1 MRWVS
6 QHIVRLDWN
15 IQEASQALNAAETTE
30 KRRWMVGKLRPIRN
44 SLSSIVTA
52 SRAVADLL
60 PVSEVVSALVNTAL
74 DKLAEQES
82 CDTNMEALLVG
93 LSDIVPFIE
102 LVEKAARLPR
112 LQSTILELLHLIKDA
127 SQFIVDYKMDD
138 RIVTTITLHPKLNAR
153 EQVDTLLYK
162 MEMLKEDFDR
172 GISIQMLLDAQ
183 RTILKELKPL
193 GEARYDPARACLSG
207 TRERLLEELVDWC
220 SLSDT
225 PNNLMW
231 VYGQAGLGKSA
242 IAASLCER
250 LDRQGF
256 LATSFFCKRDDVH
269 RRDPQRVMTT
279 IIYGLALRHPIYSK
293 AVTSAIQQDSTLCT
307 SPMQTQYDKL
317 VKGLLPKEV
326 PPETPIHVIIVDAL
340 DECGTEETRQQLLS
354 CLHEITRLVSWAK
367 FVITSRP
374 DQDIKTYFATIP
386 ENSFATCD
394 VYHYDASGDIH
405 RFVHQ
410 KFNNSPQKSKLLP
423 DNAVTLLAD
432 RASGLFI
439 WAQTACT
446 MVLKDLDPSSRLED
460 VLRVSGS
467 EDSSSPLDV
476 LYTTAIESM
485 LTNNDEKNVRLVRS
499 CLGAIIACSN
509 RTPLSVITLSR
520 LLANRIKQGVL
531 RSVVD
536 SLGSVLYTDNSQGG
550 AVRVYH
556 PSFADYMTTSTRSG
570 RFFVDLKLEDFE
582 LTKCCLDTMTRELK
596 FNICGLETS
605 WTPNRAVHDLDE
617 RIKSLVGSHLQY
629 SCLYWTSHLINSNN
643 QQGSP
648 MDRRSIQEFLEK
660 PVVLY
665 WIEVLSLI
673 NRLDMGL
680 TNIENLVAWTRGTN
694 LSERAKDLE
703 RFLQTFYD
711 PISECAPHIYMSSL
725 AFAPTGTTISE
736 LRQSY
741 FLNEVQVVIG
751 AESRWPSWQRC
762 ISHNNPIHAAAVS
775 PDGRRIATGS
785 FDGSIRIYDLNTG
798 TLIGLPFTKHSGMI
812 ERISFSANNRHLVS
826 GSNSA
831 VWVWDSNDGAPI
843 LGVESGIR
851 DLKSV
856 NFSADGRRILL
867 CTADDITIRDANI
880 NKVIDRLAGSFST
893 AEFLTSNQDSGVIAL
908 GDNQVGIWAKGSNVL
923 SKSFMVSVTPA
934 DNYVSTFSADRSRF
948 VVATSEKH
956 LYILDTSTH
965 SPVCDQ
971 LVGHSGSV
979 RCVAFSPDGSLVVS
993 GSYDGTILVWD
1004 LRSASPAARPL
1015 YGHRDAVSS
1024 VSVLPDGKQIVS
1036 SSQDGTVRV
1045 WNLELDPRDP
1055 VPEAPVG
1062 HSGPVQC
1069 VAFSL
1074 DGQHITSGGYD
1085 GTIRIWDS
1093 NTGTACP
1100 EMSTRHTDWIQ
1111 ALAPI
1116 HEKSRIAFASFDKSI
1131 RIWDLETGTQL
1142 GQPFLGHS
1150 GPVNSV
1156 VSSSDRRRLISG
1168 SSDRTIRIW
1177 DIETGMPI
1185 GQPLVGHSGVV
1196 VAVAISSDGTRI
1208 VSASDDGSI
1217 RIWDAENGS
1226 LIGEPL
1232 VGHDARVTSVA
1243 FSPGSLH
1250 FASGGHDKMVRI
1262 WDAQNGSPIG
1272 DPLSRHQG
1280 PVYCV
1285 AYSSDGRYLVSGS
1298 YDRTLQ
1304 VWDAGAY
1311 TPIGD
1316 PLVGHSGSVDC
1327 VTFSPDGSCIVSGSR
1342 DGTVRVWNTDS
1353 ATCPWVSSISP
1364 QFKHK
1369 PNGWVT
1375 DEDENLL
1382 FWLPPEYRRPKRDD
1396 SLFVMSSKGLPR
1408 PLWLDLSHFAHGD
1421 EWTDIVRT

>member
-1 MRWVS
+1 MS
-6 QHIVRLDWN
+6 EFQN
-15 IQEASQALNAAETTE
+15 IEEASQALKLAETTE
-30 KRRWMVGKLRPIRN
+30 QHRWMLGKLRPIRD

-52 SRAVADLL
+52 SRVVTDLL
-60 PVSEVVSALVNTAL
+60 PVAEVVNALVNTAL
-74 DKLAEQES
+74 DKIAEQES
-82 CDTNMEALLVG
+82 CDANIEALLVG

-138 RIVTTITLHPKLNAR
+138 RKVATKTLHPKLNAR
-153 EQVDTLLYK
+153 EQVDTLLCK

-183 RTILKELKPL
+183 RAILKELKPL

-207 TRERLLEELVDWC
+207 TREQLLEELVDWC
-220 SLSDT
+220 SLLDT
-225 PNNLMW
+225 QNNLMW

-279 IIYGLALRHPIYSK
+279 IIYGLALRHPLYSK

-317 VKGLLPKEV
+317 VKDLLPKES

-367 FVITSRP
+367 FVLTSRP
-374 DQDIKTYFATIP
+374 DQDMKTFFATIP

-394 VYHYDASGDIH
+394 VYHYDASSDIH

-410 KFNNSPQKSKLLP
+410 KFSSSPQKSKLLP
-423 DNAVTLLAD
+423 DNAVALLAD

-446 MVLKDLDPSSRLED
+446 MVLKDLDPTSRLED
-460 VLRVSGS
+460 VLRVSGPD
-467 EDSSSPLDV
+467 DSSSPLDA
-476 LYTTAIESM
+476 LYTSAIESM
-485 LTNNDEKNVRLVRS
+485 LTNNDEKNVWLVRS

-509 RTPLSVITLSR
+509 RTPLSVITLSS

-531 RSVVD
+531 RSVVE

-556 PSFADYMTTSTRSG
+556 PSFHLYMTTSTRSG

-582 LTKCCLDTMTRELK
+582 LTKCCLETMKKELK

-605 WTPNRAVHDLDE
+605 WTPNRAVHNLDE

-629 SCLYWTSHLINSNN
+629 SCLYWTSHLINAKNK
-643 QQGSP
+643 QDYP
-648 MDRRSIQEFLEK
+648 MDRRSIQEFLEN

-665 WIEVLSLI
+665 WIEVLGLI
-673 NRLDMGL
+673 NKLDMGL
-680 TNIENLVAWTRGTN
+680 MNIENLVAWTRGTN

-703 RFLQTFYD
+703 RFLRTFYD

-725 AFAPTGTTISE
+725 AFAPTDTAISQ

-741 FLNEVQVVIG
+741 FHNEIQVVIG

-762 ISHNNPIHAAAVS
+762 ISHNKPIHAAAVS

-785 FDGSIRIYDLNTG
+785 FDGSIRIHDLNTG
-798 TLIGLPFTKHSGMI
+798 THIGLPFTKHSDMI
-812 ERISFSANNRHLVS
+812 GQISFSRNNRHIVS

-831 VWVWDSNDGAPI
+831 VWVWDSDDGTPI
-843 LGVESGIR
+843 LGIERGIGYLR
-851 DLKSV
+851 FV
-856 NFSADGRRILL
+856 NLSADGRRILL
-867 CTADDITIRDANI
+867 CVADDITIRDANTGT
-880 NKVIDRLAGSFST
+880 VIDQLTGTFSA
-893 AEFLTSNQDSGVIAL
+893 AEFLTSDQDSGVITL
-908 GDNQVGIWAKGSNVL
+908 GGDNQLGIWAKGSNVL
-923 SKSFMVSVTPA
+923 SKSFMVNVTPA
-934 DNYVSTFSADRSRF
+934 DHCVSTFSADRSRL

-956 LYILDTSTH
+956 LYVLDTSTH

-1004 LRSASPAARPL
+1004 LRSASSAARPL

-1024 VSVLPDGKQIVS
+1024 VSMLPDGKQIVS

-1045 WNLELDPRDP
+1045 WNLELDPGDLAL
-1055 VPEAPVG
+1055 EAPVG

-1074 DGQHITSGGYD
+1074 DGQYIISGGYD

-1100 EMSTRHTDWIQ
+1100 EMSTPHTDWIQ

-1131 RIWDLETGTQL
+1131 RIWDLETGTQI
-1142 GQPFLGHS
+1142 GQPLLGHS

-1156 VSSSDRRRLISG
+1156 VTSSDGRRLVSG

-1177 DIETGMPI
+1177 DIDTAMPI
-1185 GQPLVGHSGVV
+1185 GQPLFGHSGVV

-1208 VSASDDGSI
+1208 VSASDDRSI
-1217 RIWDAENGS
+1217 RIWDAENGF
-1226 LIGEPL
+1226 LMGEPL
-1232 VGHDARVTSVA
+1232 VGHNARVTSVV
-1243 FSPGSLH
+1243 FSPGSHH

-1262 WDAQNGSPIG
+1262 WDAQTGSPIG
-1272 DPLSRHQG
+1272 EPLSRHKE

-1304 VWDAGAY
+1304 VWDANAY

-1316 PLVGHSGSVDC
+1316 PLIGHLGSVDC
-1327 VTFSPDGSCIVSGSR
+1327 VAFSPDGLRIVSGSR
-1342 DGTVRVWNTDS
+1342 DGT
-1353 ATCPWVSSISP
+1353 
-1364 QFKHK
+1364 FKHK
-1369 PNGWVT
+1369 PSGWVT

-1382 FWLPPEYRRPKRDD
+1382 FWLPPEYRRQKRDD
-1396 SLFVMSSKGLPR
+1396 SLFVMSSKRLPR

-1421 EWTDIVRT
+1421 EWTDIVRK